1 MQRLDGKVAVITGGA
16 GGIGRE
22 TATRFVAEGAR
33 VLLSDIDE
41 RGLHEACEEIG
52 SNRVSF
58 LVGDVSSLKHNENIV
73 QTAVERYGGV
83 DIFVANAG
91 IEGDVDSI
99 VEYDEERFDQ
109 VMRINVKGPFFGTE
123 SFDTGSEE
131 KGWGKHNYYLKRC
144 GSRGSAQFCSLC
156 DE

>member
-22 TATRFVAEGAR
+22 DCHRFVAEGAS
-33 VLLSDIDE
+33 VLLSDVDE
-41 RGLHEACEEIG
+41 RGLQEPVKKIG
-52 SNRVSF
+52 SNRISF

-91 IEGDVDSI
+91 IEGDVD
-99 VEYDEERFDQ
+99 FD
-109 VMRINVKGPFFGTE
+109 
-123 SFDTGSEE
+123 
-131 KGWGKHNYYLKRC
+131 C
-144 GSRGSAQFCSLC
+144 
-156 DE
+156 